1 MEAIFSENVCFWKM
15 LSIRTDSRIANCAA
29 GVIGV
34 AKITYGSQR
43 QLQSWDLSTEISP
56 VLHTGGEGVHTSS
69 DSADGETRLDNWVRV
84 EKHSLDH
91 IQNICVSVQTVTFT
105 NE

>member
-1 MEAIFSENVCFWKM
+1 MAVKFCFACFLLTATELKPNVLEK
-15 LSIRTDSRIANCAA
+15 
-29 GVIGV
+29 
-34 AKITYGSQR
+34 
-43 QLQSWDLSTEISP
+43 EISP

-91 IQNICVSVQTVTFT
+91 IQNICVSAQVGTL
-105 NE
+105 